1 MAHNDGTTVV
11 TYSSL
16 DLASLEI
23 RKQAADLA
31 QDLREISSM
40 IAQVSDVW
48 EGEAKRAYVDAQRK
62 WNAETTAIQANL
74 DEIAKKVAEAAPIYR
89 SGDKRAAANF

>member
-23 RKQAADLA
+23 KKQAADLDR
-31 QDLREISSM
+31 DLHEISSM
-40 IAQVSDVW
+40 IAQVSDIW

-62 WNAETTAIQANL
+62 WNANADAIKSNL
-74 DEIAKKVAEAAPIYR
+74 EEISKKVAEAAPIYR